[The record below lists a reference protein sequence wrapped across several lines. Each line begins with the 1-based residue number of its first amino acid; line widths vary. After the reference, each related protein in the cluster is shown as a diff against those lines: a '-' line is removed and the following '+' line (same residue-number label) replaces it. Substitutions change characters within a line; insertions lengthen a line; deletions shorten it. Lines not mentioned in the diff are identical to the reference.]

1 MTTTELTPARTQAR
15 MQGHM
20 SLRDLIR
27 EILVVS
33 TLFLAYKGARQ
44 LVAGRVTDAFTNAGH
59 LVRIEEWLRLPSEA
73 TVQSW
78 VIGSPDVLRAANEFY
93 VAVHFPLTIGFLV
106 WAWFFRTRG
115 EYLWAR
121 SLIATITA
129 LALIVHL
136 LVPLAPPRLLPQ
148 LGFVDTMATIGPSA
162 YGEHAATLA
171 NQYAAMPSLHVG
183 WATLIAVVVIVTIRS
198 RWRWLIV
205 LHPLLTFAVVT
216 VTANHWWLDS
226 VISVLLLGV
235 ALWLFPPRVR
245 HGEPSRLRRP
255 FARRRTFSPDGIP
268 V

>member
-1 MTTTELTPARTQAR
+1 
-15 MQGHM
+15 M
-20 SLRDLIR
+20 SWRDLVR
-27 EILVVS
+27 EVLVI
-33 TLFLAYKGARQ
+33 TALFLGYKAGRQ
-44 LVAGRVTDAFTNAGH
+44 LVADRVTDAFANAAH

-78 VIGSPDVLRAANEFY
+78 LLGSPDVLKAANEFY

-129 LALIVHL
+129 LALAVHL

-148 LGFVDTMATIGPSA
+148 LGFVDTMNTIGPSA
-162 YGEHAATLA
+162 YGAHAAAIA

-183 WATLIAVVVIVTIRS
+183 WAMLIAVVVITTLHS
-198 RWRWLIV
+198 RWRWLML
-205 LHPLLTFAVVT
+205 LHPTLTFAVVT

-226 VISVLLLGV
+226 VISLLLLGL
-235 ALWLFPPRVR
+235 ALFLIPPRVR
-245 HGEPSRLRRP
+245 YGEPSRLAALL
-255 FARRRTFSPDGIP
+255 ARARLLFSPRRAA